1 MKKQGVLLLAATM
14 FVLGFGIN
22 NMAMSGVGGPKIG
35 VVDVNQIVAKSAQV
49 QALKKEQIK
58 KTEDLQKW
66 LKTVRTDIDKQQTL
80 EAKQKLAQKYDT
92 ELATKKEAIAKSYQT
107 KLQAIDKSITAT
119 IEAQAKAQGYDI
131 VLAKT
136 SVLYGGQD
144 ITAAIAKVVK

>member
-1 MKKQGVLLLAATM
+1 MFPLFLRQSSVILISLLLYN
-14 FVLGFGIN
+14 I
-22 NMAMSGVGGPKIG
+22 
-35 VVDVNQIVAKSAQV
+35 
-49 QALKKEQIK
+49 
-58 KTEDLQKW
+58 
-66 LKTVRTDIDKQQTL
+66 
-80 EAKQKLAQKYDT
+80 
-92 ELATKKEAIAKSYQT
+92 ATKKEAIAKSYQT